1 MNIFV
6 NFTCQQL
13 IDFEKLSSVLT
24 SARNN
29 HQRCF
34 VTKGVQHF
42 FYRTP
47 LDNCFCGPDLC

>member
-24 SARNN
+24 SARSN
-29 HQRCF
+29 HRRCS